1 MLSIFLYRGRTFWQ
15 DCLVRFLVP
24 LHALDL
30 LHSSGDES
38 IDGAFVE
45 IAAVHGVEAVLQVV
59 AIFQGGTVLEV
70 STIFESGIIVLL
82 IFLLGLLLLFQR
94 FAADLFDE
102 FLNEVIF
109 LPFPVKLLGRSIL
122 HLFVSVV
129 PLVLDKSSY
138 PIFSAF
144 SELSFVDIVL
154 AFIQSV
160 Y

>member
-1 MLSIFLYRGRTFWQ
+1 M
-15 DCLVRFLVP
+15 
-24 LHALDL
+24 
-30 LHSSGDES
+30 
-38 IDGAFVE
+38 
-45 IAAVHGVEAVLQVV
+45 
-59 AIFQGGTVLEV
+59 
-70 STIFESGIIVLL
+70 

-94 FAADLFDE
+94 FAADLLDE

-138 PIFSAF
+138 PILSAF